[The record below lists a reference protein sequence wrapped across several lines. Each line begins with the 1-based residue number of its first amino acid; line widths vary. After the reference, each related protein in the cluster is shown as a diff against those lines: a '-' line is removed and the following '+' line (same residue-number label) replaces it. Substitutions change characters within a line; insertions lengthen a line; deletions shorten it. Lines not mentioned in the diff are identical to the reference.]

1 MNNRCPIRDKRI
13 EYFTFVR
20 RGRLIRDCIKR
31 WYCVR
36 SIKNANASATRAA
49 KDAKNAVPCTIKF
62 RGNLAQLRKA
72 FTVRNATA
80 MDMQPRADMIRM
92 WPMEE
97 CPWTFV
103 GNFVAVASAL
113 IAQ

>member
-1 MNNRCPIRDKRI
+1 M
-13 EYFTFVR
+13 
-20 RGRLIRDCIKR
+20 
-31 WYCVR
+31 
-36 SIKNANASATRAA
+36 A
-49 KDAKNAVPCTIKF
+49 KDAKNAVPCTIRF
-62 RGNLAQLRKA
+62 HGNRVQLRRA

-80 MDMQPRADMIRM
+80 MDMQPRADMIRK
-92 WPMEE
+92 WPTEE

>member
-1 MNNRCPIRDKRI
+1 M
-13 EYFTFVR
+13 F
-20 RGRLIRDCIKR
+20 L
-31 WYCVR
+31 

-49 KDAKNAVPCTIKF
+49 KDAKNAVLCTIRF
-62 RGNLAQLRKA
+62 RGNLAQLRRA

-92 WPMEE
+92 WPTEE
-97 CPWTFV
+97 CLWTFV
-103 GNFVAVASAL
+103 GNFAAVVSAL